1 MKKLLISIIKI
12 PIFII
17 RSINAALMRLPFSFV
32 FIVAAYAFMYR
43 MDFFDRVW
51 IGPDGIIV
59 HIGVACVLSLIWGI
73 IYTITK
79 PPIIKKIYDSA
90 SSKMRG
96 GVFRLILGVGIV
108 FYAYVAKDLPVLV
121 EYFLFFYGAEL
132 ILNALLIFVKAR
144 TKAQIGQA
152 LAKYQ
157 NLQKGSS
164 NSSAQKGASEILKDD
179 FKKSALTAEVQ
190 EKFNDVMQR
199 IKLKNATD
207 NYLKQLIK
215 TIEDYTYIEKT
226 IMGKNI
232 KAGFLSYRYK
242 HGYVDCTALAVGTGG
257 VFVIDTFFDKKYT
270 LYKNTPDGKVYAQSS
285 DGKINKLENLKNRC
299 FNAKNAIIE
308 LVGTD
313 TPVYCIVLCID
324 EKNST
329 IEIDTNAD
337 LKIVMQEEFM
347 QILSEHKS
355 ENILKGERMLEVI
368 DILNSSKLTE
378 KEVEG
383 LECI

>member
-285 DGKINKLENLKNRC
+285 DGKINKLEILKNRC

-313 TPVYCIVLCID
+313 VPVYCIVLCID

-337 LKIVMQEEFM
+337 LKIVTQEEFM

>member
-164 NSSAQKGASEILKDD
+164 NSSAQKGASESLKDD

-313 TPVYCIVLCID
+313 VPVYCIVLCID

>member
-285 DGKINKLENLKNRC
+285 DGKINKLEILKNRC

-313 TPVYCIVLCID
+313 VPVYCIVLCID

>member
-242 HGYVDCTALAVGTGG
+242 HGYVDCTALAVGMGG

>member
-285 DGKINKLENLKNRC
+285 DGKINKLEILKNRC

-313 TPVYCIVLCID
+313 VPVYCIVLCID

-347 QILSEHKS
+347 QILTEHKS